1 MACLALDVG
10 GANLKAA
17 DGRGYAAERP
27 FALWR
32 EPARLA
38 DELRALISAAPPGD
52 RLVATMTGELCDCFQ
67 TKAAGVRAIVEAIE
81 AAAGGRSIEIYL
93 TNGRWATA
101 DEARDKPSLAA
112 ASNWHALAAFAA
124 RFVGERRGIVIDI
137 GSTTSDLVPL
147 IDGLPAA
154 SGGTDTERLLT
165 GELVYTGVER
175 TPVSAVVAHLPW
187 RGRCSPIA
195 AELFATTGDAYLTL
209 GDLAEEPGNS
219 VTADSRPSTVEAAR
233 ARLARMI
240 CADVTMFDAADARRA
255 AEAIRDRQLLI
266 LEGALGQIIGR
277 RPKAPEIFVICGR
290 GEFLA
295 KPLVEQF
302 ARDGRVPELV
312 SLTEVVGAQVS
323 RVAPA
328 HALAVLAN
336 ERVS

>member
-1 MACLALDVG
+1 MVCLALDVG

-17 DGRGYAAERP
+17 DGRGHAAVRP

-32 EPARLA
+32 EPVRLA
-38 DELRALISAAPPGD
+38 EELRALIAAAPPCD
-52 RLVATMTGELCDCFQ
+52 RLVATMTGELCDCFE
-67 TKAAGVRAIVEAIE
+67 TKAAGVRAIVDAI
-81 AAAGGRSIEIYL
+81 AAAADGRSIGIYL
-93 TNGRWATA
+93 TDGRLATA
-101 DEARDKPSLAA
+101 DDARESPCLAA

-147 IDGLPAA
+147 IDGLPAT

-187 RGRCSPIA
+187 RGRYCPVAS
-195 AELFATTGDAYLTL
+195 ELFATTGDAYLTL
-209 GDLAEEPGNS
+209 GDLEEEPDNS
-219 VTADSRPSTVEAAR
+219 DTADGRPHTLEAAR

-255 AEAIRDRQLLI
+255 AEAIRDRQLLM
-266 LEGALGQIIGR
+266 LEGALGQVIGR
-277 RPKAPEIFVICGR
+277 RPKAPEIVVICGR

-295 KPLVEQF
+295 KGLVDQF

-312 SLTEVVGAQVS
+312 SLTTVLGPQIS

-336 ERVS
+336 ERGV